1 MTNEEKFIAKS
12 EEFRLHFKL
21 SEDDIDTLLAEKKL
35 KYKGLGSGKRTLTL
49 ELAEAYPLI
58 YGIDYC
64 NFKKDET
71 VFPEFSELPQ
81 ATQNYI
87 NNKPEGMGNKVGLK
101 GSKNMA
107 SYVIRA
113 IKDYAVGREFLN
125 IDVLKELPSLLNQAV
140 TITWNNG
147 LQKGLD
153 KSTKKYKNYKDRDGE
168 TKRGMIYTIVKP
180 VTSELL
186 EKAINN
192 IEKERLEDTTN
203 ADDNLTD

>member
-21 SEDDIDTLLAEKKL
+21 SEDDIDALLVEKKL
-35 KYKGLGSGKRTLTL
+35 KYKGLESGKRTLTL

-58 YGIDYC
+58 YGIEYC
-64 NFKKDET
+64 DFKKDET

-81 ATQNYI
+81 ATQNHI
-87 NNKPEGMGNKVGLK
+87 NNRPEGMGNKVGLK

-125 IDVLKELPSLLNQAV
+125 VDVLKALPSPLNQAV
-140 TITWNNG
+140 TITWSNG
-147 LQKGLD
+147 LLKGLV
-153 KSTKKYKNYKDRDGE
+153 KSTKKYKSYKDEDGE
-168 TKRGMIYTIVKP
+168 TKRGMIYTMAKP
-180 VTSELL
+180 VTTGLL
-186 EKAINN
+186 EKAMNN
-192 IEKERLEDTTN
+192 IKKERLEDTKN
-203 ADDNLTD
+203 VDDNPID

>member
-125 IDVLKELPSLLNQAV
+125 IDVLKELPSPLNQAV

-147 LQKGLD
+147 LLKGLV